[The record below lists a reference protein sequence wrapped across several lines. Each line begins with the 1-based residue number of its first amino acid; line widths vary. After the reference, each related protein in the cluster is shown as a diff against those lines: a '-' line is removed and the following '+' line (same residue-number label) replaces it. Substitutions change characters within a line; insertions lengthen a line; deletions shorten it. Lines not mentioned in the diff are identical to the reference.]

1 MNIQN
6 LTTDNLLNII
16 QIIIKDYEYKLDN
29 QNKYYDEKISIYQDI
44 IENKDNQINYLER
57 QFVEITDEYHNEII
71 KNISLQNQLSNNHL
85 T

>member
-16 QIIIKDYEYKLDN
+16 QIIIKDYEYKLNN
-29 QNKYYDEKISIYQDI
+29 QTKFYDEKLSIYEDI
-44 IENKDNQINYLER
+44 FENKDNQINYLET
-57 QFVEITDEYHNEII
+57 QLVEITDEYHNEIL
-71 KNISLQNQLSNNHL
+71 KNIELHNQLNNNHF